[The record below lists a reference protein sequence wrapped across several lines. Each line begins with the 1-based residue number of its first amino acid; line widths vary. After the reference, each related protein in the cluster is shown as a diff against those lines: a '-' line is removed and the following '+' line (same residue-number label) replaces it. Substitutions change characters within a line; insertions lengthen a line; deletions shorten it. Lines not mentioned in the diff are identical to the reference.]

1 MDKLWL
7 RSYDSTVPATL
18 EYPRMLIHQMFE
30 QAAEKF
36 PEHTALNFFGTTMT
50 YQELRE
56 TIKRFAGALQQL
68 GVQPKQR
75 VVLFLPNCPQM
86 IISFYAALSIGTIVV
101 STNPL
106 YTEKELEYQIIDAGA
121 ETLITLDLLF
131 ARINNIKTRTPLK
144 RIIVGEIEDYLPP
157 LKKILYP
164 FMGKKGADAPKIE
177 ESGEVFR
184 FQNLARSKTE
194 PAPVPDIKPD
204 DTALL
209 QYTGGTTGTSK
220 GAMLS
225 HRNIVSNNVQM
236 RYWYHMVREGK
247 EIFISVLPFFHSY
260 GLAVAM
266 SLPLSVGAAS
276 ILIPRYVP
284 KDILKAIEHYKA
296 TFFPG
301 IPAIYASLN
310 AYKDVRKYD
319 ISSVTYCI
327 SGSAPLPVNVLNA
340 FEKLTGGTIIEG
352 YGLTEASPV
361 THCNPIEHQRKIG
374 SIGLPIPDTDC
385 KIVDLET
392 GQELPP
398 GSEGELCI
406 RGPQIMQGYWQKPE
420 ETAQVIKDGWLF
432 TGDIARMDDEGYF
445 YIVERKKDMI
455 ISEGY
460 NVYPIELDAF
470 LASHTKVSDAAVV
483 GIPDELRGEKV
494 IAYIVLNE
502 GETATQEEI
511 IKYCRDNL
519 AKYKIP
525 KRVIFTGQ
533 LPKSLVG
540 KVLRRVLREEA
551 LRQADRE

>member
-7 RSYDSTVPATL
+7 KSYDSQVPATL
-18 EYPRMLIHQMFE
+18 EYPRMLIHQIFE
-30 QAAEKF
+30 QSAEKF
-36 PEHTALNFFGTTMT
+36 PGNTALNFFGTTLT

-56 TIKRFAGALQQL
+56 AVQSFAGALQQL
-68 GVQPKQR
+68 GVGPRQR
-75 VVLFLPNCPQM
+75 VVLFLPNCPHM
-86 IISFYAALSIGTIVV
+86 IISFYAALSIGAIVV
-101 STNPL
+101 PTNPL
-106 YTEKELEYQIIDAGA
+106 YTEKELEYQINDAGA
-121 ETLITLDLLF
+121 ETLITLDLLY
-131 ARINNIKTRTPLK
+131 ARIINIKARTPLK
-144 RIIVGEIEDYLPP
+144 RIIVGKIEDYLPP

-164 FMGKKGADAPKIE
+164 LIGKKGAETPRIE
-177 ESGEVFR
+177 ESSDVLLFPH
-184 FQNLARSKTE
+184 LLRSKIK

-225 HRNIVSNNVQM
+225 HRNIVCNNVQM
-236 RYWYHMVREGK
+236 RHWYYIVRESR

-266 SLPLSVGAAS
+266 SLPLSVGAAL

-284 KDILKAIEHYKA
+284 KDILKAIEHHKA

-310 AYKDVRKYD
+310 TYKDVNKFD

-327 SGSAPLPVNVLNA
+327 SGSAPLPVTVLNN
-340 FEKLTGGTIIEG
+340 FEQLTGGTIIEG

-374 SIGLPIPDTDC
+374 SIGLPMPDTDC
-385 KIVDLET
+385 KIIDLET

-398 GSEGELCI
+398 NCEGELCI
-406 RGPQIMQGYWQKPE
+406 RGPQVMQGYWQKPE
-420 ETAQVIKDGWLF
+420 ETAQVIKDGWLY

-460 NVYPIELDAF
+460 NVYPVELDAF
-470 LASHTKVSDAAVV
+470 LMSHAKVSEAAVV

-494 IAYIVLNE
+494 VAYVVLKE
-502 GETATQEEI
+502 GATATQEEI
-511 IKYCRDNL
+511 IRYCRDNL

-525 KRVIFTGQ
+525 KRVIFTDQ

-551 LRQADRE
+551 LRQPTAE

>member
-1 MDKLWL
+1 MDRLWL
-7 RSYDSTVPATL
+7 KSYDRPVPAML
-18 EYPRMLIHQMFE
+18 EYPRMLIHQIFE
-30 QAAEKF
+30 QSAEKF
-36 PEHTALNFFGTTMT
+36 PENIALNFIGTALT

-56 TIKRFAGALQQL
+56 AVQSFAGALQQL
-68 GVQPKQR
+68 GVAPRQR

-86 IISFYAALSIGTIVV
+86 IIAFYAALSIGAIVV
-101 STNPL
+101 PTNPL
-106 YTEKELEYQIIDAGA
+106 YTEKELEYQINDAGA

-131 ARINNIKTRTPLK
+131 ARIINIKARTPLK
-144 RIIVGEIEDYLPP
+144 RIIVGKIEDYLPP

-164 FMGKKGADAPKIE
+164 LIGKKGLEMPRIE
-177 ESGEVFR
+177 ESGDVLLFP
-184 FQNLARSKTE
+184 NLLRSKTK

-225 HRNIVSNNVQM
+225 HSNIVCNNVQM
-236 RYWYHMVREGK
+236 RHWYYIVREGK
-247 EIFISVLPFFHSY
+247 EVFISVLPFFHSY

-266 SLPLSVGAAS
+266 SLPLSVGATL

-284 KDILKAIEHYKA
+284 KDILKAIEHHKA
-296 TFFPG
+296 TFFSG

-310 AYKDVRKYD
+310 AYKDVKKYD

-327 SGSAPLPVNVLNA
+327 SGSAPLPVKVLND
-340 FEKLTGGTIIEG
+340 FEQLTGGTIIEG

-374 SIGLPIPDTDC
+374 SIGLPMPDTDC
-385 KIVDLET
+385 KIIDLET
-392 GQELPP
+392 GQELAPNC
-398 GSEGELCI
+398 EGELCI
-406 RGPQIMQGYWQKPE
+406 RGPQVMQGYWQKPG

-470 LASHTKVSDAAVV
+470 LMSHAKISEAAVV

-494 IAYIVLNE
+494 VAYVVLKE

-511 IKYCRDNL
+511 IRYCRDNL

-551 LRQADRE
+551 LRQPTAE